1 MGVAAMNVAAVELFD
16 EMNTV
21 NEKYAKFLASDDCLV
36 FFLVIIALAVGFM
49 ATDMVDEVRELPCE
63 YDYKK
68 QDDDLSEY
76 EEVKEIGI
84 IEQLRGPRT
93 RLEDSMV

>member
-1 MGVAAMNVAAVELFD
+1 M
-16 EMNTV
+16 
-21 NEKYAKFLASDDCLV
+21 
-36 FFLVIIALAVGFM
+36 FFLIIIALAVGFM

-68 QDDDLSEY
+68 EDDDPPEY
-76 EEVKEIGI
+76 GEVKEIGI
-84 IEQLRGPRT
+84 IEQLRGPRS

>member
-1 MGVAAMNVAAVELFD
+1 
-16 EMNTV
+16 
-21 NEKYAKFLASDDCLV
+21 
-36 FFLVIIALAVGFM
+36 M
-49 ATDMVDEVRELPCE
+49 ATDMVDEVRELPYE

-68 QDDDLSEY
+68 QDEDLPEY
-76 EEVKEIGI
+76 EEVKEVGI